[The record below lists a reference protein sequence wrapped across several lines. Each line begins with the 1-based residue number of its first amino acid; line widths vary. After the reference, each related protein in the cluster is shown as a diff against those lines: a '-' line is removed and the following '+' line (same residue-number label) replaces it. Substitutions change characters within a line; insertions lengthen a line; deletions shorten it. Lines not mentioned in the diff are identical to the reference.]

1 MDWNNKEVSVISR
14 QHFFKKLIHGKLD
27 EEPKRGQLSD
37 ENLYYRVMERGF
49 DPASLTRAQMLQLI
63 AENPSE

>member
-1 MDWNNKEVSVISR
+1 MISR
-14 QHFFKKLIHGKLD
+14 QHFLKNLVHGKLD

-37 ENLYYRVMERGF
+37 EDLYYRVMERGF

-63 AENPSE
+63 AEDPSE